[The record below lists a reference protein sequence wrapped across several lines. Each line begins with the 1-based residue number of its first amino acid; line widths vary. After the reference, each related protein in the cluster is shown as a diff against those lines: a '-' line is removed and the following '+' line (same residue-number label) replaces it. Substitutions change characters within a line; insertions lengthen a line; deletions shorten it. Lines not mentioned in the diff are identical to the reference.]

1 MTTIADVKTEVDR
14 VFDASGAPYWPNPH
28 ADNSIAAEEEYSR
41 VTDPQKYHVLVLRL
55 QAWQTVLAKMCG
67 VDVDTRAKGLGT
79 LRQRWSSPHSDTL
92 PLYASVVTLDQ
103 VPFVGLSVTSD
114 TDPFDIVPDCACD
127 ACDYGSQDLLR
138 VLDADLTAVVDG
150 SLVVVTGPVV
160 DGDPTFHLVGTGRGC
175 AVTWGEDEVGPLFEP
190 EAVIDAIR
198 SGDDPLL
205 PPGCTVRHGRSWL

>member
-55 QAWQTVLAKMCG
+55 QAWQTVLAKMCD

-79 LRQRWSSPHSDTL
+79 LRQRWSSPRSDTL

-114 TDPFDIVPDCACD
+114 TDPFDIVPD
-127 ACDYGSQDLLR
+127 L
-138 VLDADLTAVVDG
+138 
-150 SLVVVTGPVV
+150 SLI
-160 DGDPTFHLVGTGRGC
+160 H
-175 AVTWGEDEVGPLFEP
+175 
-190 EAVIDAIR
+190 I
-198 SGDDPLL
+198 
-205 PPGCTVRHGRSWL
+205 

>member
-150 SLVVVTGPVV
+150 SLVVVTGP
-160 DGDPTFHLVGTGRGC
+160 GEKMRSAHYSSRKPSLTLFAVGTIRCCHLDAPSATVDRGC
-175 AVTWGEDEVGPLFEP
+175 EHVCP
-190 EAVIDAIR
+190 VI
-198 SGDDPLL
+198 
-205 PPGCTVRHGRSWL
+205 